1 MSNPTAKASRP
12 YGTLKKAVE
21 RLLLDNPGQPFRAD
35 RVTKMIDASN
45 EGSVADALATLH
57 NETGSEVHRVGSGT
71 YAVPTL
77 KIPEVPEAPA
87 PAPQRKEVVTDL
99 WEVVYRNG
107 DRVVVLDTDDN
118 LLVVTVEVR
127 LEA

>member
-1 MSNPTAKASRP
+1 MSNPIKVKRP
-12 YGTLKKAVE
+12 HGTLKKAVE

-71 YAVPTL
+71 YVVPTL
-77 KIPEVPEAPA
+77 KVTEVPEAPA
-87 PAPQRKEVVTDL
+87 PAPQRKEVLTDL
-99 WEVVYRNG
+99 WEVVYQNG

-118 LLVVTVEVR
+118 LLVVTVEAR
-127 LEA
+127 FAL